1 MNKLFTQI
9 KQFDAEEN
17 YESCGIKNSNSTKSR
32 LTIVVEQAID
42 MMISLVKFEK

>member
-17 YESCGIKNSNSTKSR
+17 YESCGIKNSYSTKCR

-42 MMISLVKFEK
+42 MVTGHSQFL